1 MAQPTPVT
9 ARFIEND
16 QEVVISGAL
25 RPRVAADMGEL
36 RRLLDHA
43 AAAVS
48 GILFINLKKLRYLN
62 FAGFL
67 GLVDFLREAGVA
79 HPALKIKV
87 VISSVVPW
95 APQRFALLPE
105 ILPNVV
111 VEQYDRAFYP
121 GQGVIEND
129 ALIPVLRTQTNII
142 WNHERRLLAEHG
154 LRPGM
159 KVADIC
165 CGIGDF
171 AVLLHKE
178 FKPARIVAVDHS
190 RPFLQYATQ
199 VAREFGITDIEYQFG
214 DATNLFLEDAEYDF
228 VTSRLSLQVFDQPEK
243 ILRELMRICKPGGR
257 VYLTNEMMA
266 HNYGYPRHETVSW
279 TYHQINEMCAA
290 LGMDLSFG
298 PKMFSLLT
306 DLGFEDIRVKT
317 IDITNRNTEVE
328 DFARVIESWEGYV
341 TGELSSATQAP
352 VEMVERLRAGLRDH
366 VYTITS
372 RRGFAAWPIYIASGR
387 KPQGGAAVGA
397 AGAKGARPRAS

>member
-1 MAQPTPVT
+1 MAHPAPYTV
-9 ARFIEND
+9 RFVEND
-16 QEVVISGAL
+16 QEVVIAGAL
-25 RPRVAADMGEL
+25 RPQTPADMADV
-36 RRLLDHA
+36 RRVLDHA
-43 AAAVS
+43 AHAVS

-67 GLVDFLREAGVA
+67 ELCRFVRDTAGSAPELR
-79 HPALKIKV
+79 IKV

-95 APQRFALLPE
+95 APQRFAILPE
-105 ILPNVV
+105 VFPNVV

-142 WNHERRLLAEHG
+142 WNHERQLLAEHG
-154 LRPGM
+154 LRRGM
-159 KVADIC
+159 RVADIC

-214 DATNLFLEDAEYDF
+214 DATNLFLEDADFDF

-279 TYHQINEMCAA
+279 TYHRINEMCAT

-306 DLGFEDIRVKT
+306 DLGFEDIKVKT

-341 TGELSSATQAP
+341 TGELSTATSAPA
-352 VEMVERLRAGLRDH
+352 EMVERLRAGLRDH

-372 RRGFAAWPIYIASGR
+372 RRGFAAWPIYVASGR
-387 KPQGGAAVGA
+387 RPLEGAAA
-397 AGAKGARPRAS
+397 ARGARTRAS